1 MRTAFDL
8 CIGKKQS
15 DSFCTSVYFLPIIWY
30 TINTAIPLG
39 GEHMNY
45 LSVAEIAKKWNISE
59 RSVRNYCAQER
70 IPGAVL
76 IGKTWHIPE
85 NAEKP
90 ARSNGKKTPV
100 KTLLSVLQEE
110 KQTKYAGGIYHK
122 TQIDLTYN
130 SNHIEGS
137 RLTHDQTRYIFE
149 TNTIGVENEVL
160 NVDDVIETSNHFRCI
175 DLIIDHAASMLSEHF
190 IKELH
195 HILKTGTSDSRK
207 DWFTVGEYKRL
218 PNEVGGMQTSLPE
231 EVADR
236 MKALLSDYNAVP
248 KKTLDDILDFHVRFE
263 RIHPFQDGNGRV
275 GRLIMF
281 KECLKYN
288 IVPFIIEE
296 NLKLFYYRG
305 LKEWYSEKG
314 YLTDTCLT
322 AQDKYKAYLDY
333 FRIPYEK

>member
-1 MRTAFDL
+1 
-8 CIGKKQS
+8 
-15 DSFCTSVYFLPIIWY
+15 
-30 TINTAIPLG
+30 
-39 GEHMNY
+39 MNY
-45 LSVAEIAKKWNISE
+45 LSVAETAKKWNISE

-90 ARSNGKKTPV
+90 ARSNGKKMPV
-100 KTLLSVLQEE
+100 KTLLSILQEE
-110 KQTKYAGGIYHK
+110 KRTKYAGGIYHK

-175 DLIIDHAASMLSEHF
+175 DLIIDHAASTLSEHF
-190 IKELH
+190 IEKLH

-207 DWFTVGEYKRL
+207 DWFAVGEYKRL

-305 LKEWYSEKG
+305 RKEWYNKKG

>member
-1 MRTAFDL
+1 
-8 CIGKKQS
+8 
-15 DSFCTSVYFLPIIWY
+15 
-30 TINTAIPLG
+30 
-39 GEHMNY
+39 MNY
-45 LSVAEIAKKWNISE
+45 LSVAETAKKWNISE

-100 KTLLSVLQEE
+100 KTLLSILQEE
-110 KQTKYAGGIYHK
+110 KRTKYAGGIYHK

-175 DLIIDHAASMLSEHF
+175 DLIIDHAASTLSEHF
-190 IKELH
+190 IKKLH
-195 HILKTGTSDSRK
+195 HILKTSTSDSHK
-207 DWFTVGEYKRL
+207 DWFAVGEYKRL

-231 EVADR
+231 EVAER

-305 LKEWYSEKG
+305 LKEWYNEKG

>member
-1 MRTAFDL
+1 MD
-8 CIGKKQS
+8 
-15 DSFCTSVYFLPIIWY
+15 
-30 TINTAIPLG
+30 
-39 GEHMNY
+39 Y

-100 KTLLSVLQEE
+100 KTLLSILQEE
-110 KQTKYAGGIYHK
+110 KRTKYAGGIYHK

-175 DLIIDHAASMLSEHF
+175 DLIIDHAASTLSEHF
-190 IKELH
+190 IKKLH

-207 DWFTVGEYKRL
+207 DWFAVGEYKRL

-231 EVADR
+231 EVADK

-305 LKEWYSEKG
+305 LKEWYNEKG

>member
-1 MRTAFDL
+1 
-8 CIGKKQS
+8 
-15 DSFCTSVYFLPIIWY
+15 
-30 TINTAIPLG
+30 
-39 GEHMNY
+39 MNY

-100 KTLLSVLQEE
+100 KTLLSILQEE
-110 KQTKYAGGIYHK
+110 KRTKYAGGIYHK

-137 RLTHDQTRYIFE
+137 RLTHDQTRYMFE

-175 DLIIDHAASMLSEHF
+175 DLIIDHAASTLSEHF
-190 IKELH
+190 IEKLH

-207 DWFTVGEYKRL
+207 DWFAVGEYKRL

-263 RIHPFQDGNGRV
+263 RIHPFQDGN
-275 GRLIMF
+275 
-281 KECLKYN
+281 
-288 IVPFIIEE
+288 VPLRYQQQI
-296 NLKLFYYRG
+296 
-305 LKEWYSEKG
+305 
-314 YLTDTCLT
+314 
-322 AQDKYKAYLDY
+322 AA
-333 FRIPYEK
+333 

>member
-1 MRTAFDL
+1 
-8 CIGKKQS
+8 
-15 DSFCTSVYFLPIIWY
+15 
-30 TINTAIPLG
+30 
-39 GEHMNY
+39 MNY

-100 KTLLSVLQEE
+100 KTLLSILQEE
-110 KQTKYAGGIYHK
+110 KRTKYAGGIYHK

-175 DLIIDHAASMLSEHF
+175 DLIIDHAASTLSEHF
-190 IKELH
+190 IKKLH

-207 DWFTVGEYKRL
+207 DWFAVGEYKRL

-305 LKEWYSEKG
+305 LKEWYNEEG